1 MSTYFNKLSEN
12 SKEFAELFEKEYRAV
27 KIAELKQIL
36 IDIKKQY
43 RNDPEGL
50 KLFTIGYKE
59 MIKGL
64 EEGK

>member
-1 MSTYFNKLSEN
+1 MSTYFNKLLEN

-59 MIKGL
+59 MIKEL